1 MMIAQTS
8 KDPSE
13 LYLDLAKEFGK
24 PVYERINAAATRE
37 QKAILSNLS
46 PDQVKAIELA
56 GDRIV
61 AMLTTA
67 PGNGGSIGG
76 LKIVT
81 AKAGSPPVRQVPTMC
96 TNSTPRASKGK
107 SVRRRL
113 RPNSGH

>member
-1 MMIAQTS
+1 LYR
-8 KDPSE
+8 E
-13 LYLDLAKEFGK
+13 LTTELGE
-24 PVYERINAAATRE
+24 PVFERINVAATRE
-37 QKAILSNLS
+37 QKAILSKLS
-46 PDQVKAIELA
+46 PDQVIATKLA

-67 PGNGGSIGG
+67 PDNGGSIGG

-81 AKAGSPPVRQVPTMC
+81 AKAGSPPVRQAPKMC